1 MDRLLL
7 GTQMQMAERAAV
19 LDAMFQV
26 RNVGVTLSGNVFDG
40 RASMA
45 DGVFN
50 DWFDDGQKF
59 DESANQIVG
68 RVTGLPWVSEDRSHL
83 IHVGFGLRYDDGLE
97 EYRYGAAPEFNQ
109 SPLFVDTGEFGA
121 SSTLTSDL
129 EVSWR
134 RGPFLVSS
142 EFVRNEVRGEQVGD
156 PVFSGYHVCGSWIL
170 TGEMR
175 KYIRRNGTFGPVPV
189 ARSVYQGGMGAWEV
203 SARYSSIDM
212 DDGLIN
218 GGEMGIV
225 SVGLNWFLTQT
236 FAVNLNYRHI
246 ELDRFGVRGGS
257 DGIMARVIL
266 VLE

>member
-1 MDRLLL
+1 MRND
-7 GTQMQMAERAAV
+7 V
-19 LDAMFQV
+19 L
-26 RNVGVTLSGNVFDG
+26 
-40 RASMA
+40 
-45 DGVFN
+45 
-50 DWFDDGQKF
+50 
-59 DESANQIVG
+59 
-68 RVTGLPWVSEDRSHL
+68 
-83 IHVGFGLRYDDGLE
+83 
-97 EYRYGAAPEFNQ
+97 
-109 SPLFVDTGEFGA
+109 
-121 SSTLTSDL
+121 
-129 EVSWR
+129 
-134 RGPFLVSS
+134 
-142 EFVRNEVRGEQVGD
+142 RGEQVGD
-156 PVFSGYHVCGSWIL
+156 PVPSGHHVCGSCIL

-189 ARSVYQGGMGAWEV
+189 ARSAYQGGMGAWEV

-257 DGIMARVIL
+257 DGIMAKVIL